1 MATVGQ
7 RLRNRWLRARYNQ
20 RALWATFTGRK
31 EYPFSFP
38 TWRTGNPIPSLID
51 YNTYVKEGYN
61 RNELVYACITLVASN
76 AASAPLKAWKL
87 EDGKREAVELPLI
100 EVLNRPNPR
109 QSRYEFFEMID
120 TFLNL
125 EGNAFAVKLP
135 DEHWLARP
143 DRMRQVFG
151 GNDLL
156 GYVYIRE
163 DETRIPFLPDEVIH
177 TKMPNPGDPY
187 DGLGR
192 GIPPLGVA
200 AYATDVDNKAMD
212 FLRAFFDNAAV
223 PYGMLTTKNILEDD
237 EVVRIRER
245 IREQYSSS
253 KKWHEIMI
261 LDAEAEYQKLGAD
274 ISEIAWP
281 DLRKVTETRI
291 CMAFKVP
298 PIMVGAQAG
307 LERSTFANT
316 EQSEKQLWRQKIVP
330 DNERVASAFTNSY
343 YDELPE
349 GVFLAHDYSE
359 VEALQE
365 SRGDKFTRAQQ
376 GAAGGWLTV
385 NDARAEV
392 GLMPVDSGDIFLRPL
407 MVKAIDANATV
418 EELTEEPEPREE
430 PQEES
435 EEELSRKSLFE
446 EVGKRFHKTFDLI
459 ARSWEARFLESA
471 REQFAKELVEMQ
483 ALLGSKRRKDA
494 STFIAFDKAMA
505 EYMDMHGIEEWELL
519 FLPLLAGLLA
529 EQSVLW
535 AETLGIGVWDVTN
548 PEVQAFISDYS
559 FKFANGLGTTTKESL
574 RGLVSSAQAEGW
586 SINKLRDELAG
597 AYGGWDKTRAT
608 MIARTETIRSSN
620 AGAVMSYRQ
629 AGIEYKQWFTAEDGR
644 VCGFCQEMHN
654 KIVGV
659 SENYWAMG
667 DTMNVEVPDEKPIAM
682 TFTYEDVGEP
692 PLHPNCR
699 CTILPVVE
707 EL

>member
-7 RLRNRWLRARYNQ
+7 RIRQQWQRARYNQ

-38 TWRTGNPIPSLID
+38 TWRTGNPIPSLIN

-76 AASAPLKAWKL
+76 APSAPMKAWRMV
-87 EDGKREAVELPLI
+87 DDSPVPVEHPLI
-100 EVLNRPNPR
+100 ELLDRPNPR
-109 QSRYEFFEMID
+109 QSRFEFFEMIN

-125 EGNAFAVKLP
+125 EGNAFIVKQT
-135 DEHWLARP
+135 DELWLSRP
-143 DRMRQVFG
+143 DRMRQVFAD
-151 GNDLL
+151 NELA

-163 DETRIPFLPDEVIH
+163 DERRIPFLPDEIVH
-177 TKMPNPGDPY
+177 VKMPNPGDPY

-192 GIPPLGVA
+192 GIPPLGA
-200 AYATDVDNKAMD
+200 GAYATDIDNKATD
-212 FLRAFFDNAAV
+212 FLKAFFENAAV

-245 IREQYSSS
+245 LREQYSGSR
-253 KKWHEIMI
+253 KWHETMI
-261 LDAEAEYQKLGAD
+261 LDAEASYQKLGAD

-281 DLRKVTETRI
+281 DLRRVTESRI
-291 CMAFKVP
+291 CMTFKVP
-298 PIMVGAQAG
+298 PIMVGAQVG

-316 EQSEKQLWRQKIVP
+316 EQSEVMLWRHKIIP
-330 DNERVASAFTNSY
+330 DNKRVGSAFTTAY
-343 YDELPE
+343 MDEIPE
-349 GVFLAHDYSE
+349 GIWLEHDYSGIE
-359 VEALQE
+359 VLQE
-365 SRGDKFTRAQQ
+365 SRTEKFTRAT
-376 GAAGGWLTV
+376 AAVNAGWLTV
-385 NDARAEV
+385 NMALAEAEFP
-392 GLMPVDSGDIFLRPL
+392 PVDGGDVFLRGL
-407 MVKAIDANATV
+407 MVKPVDASASV
-418 EELTEEPEPREE
+418 EELTEEDE
-430 PQEES
+430 PQEEP

-505 EYMDMHGIEEWELL
+505 EYMDIHGIEEWELL
-519 FLPLLAGLLA
+519 FLPLFAGVMSDQAVLLA
-529 EQSVLW
+529 E
-535 AETLGIGVWDVTN
+535 ALGISMWDVAN
-548 PEVQAFISDYS
+548 PEVQAFISNYS
-559 FKFANGLGTTTKESL
+559 FKFANGLGATTKESL
-574 RGLVSSAQAEGW
+574 RGLVTSAQAEGW

-644 VCGFCQEMHN
+644 VCGYCQEMHN

-667 DTMNVEVPDEKPIAM
+667 DEMTVEVEDQKPTTM
-682 TFTYEDVGEP
+682 TFSYEDIGAP

-707 EL
+707 EV